1 MLMEIQSA
9 LNSGLQGFQKAQETA
24 EKAAVNIVASTT
36 LPAEQQNIS
45 ISDEANSEISNTA
58 NSNDIPDL
66 NQEIVN
72 LKVAE
77 FQAKASAEVIKSAD
91 DALGTLLD
99 VTA

>member
-1 MLMEIQSA
+1 MSMEIPST

-36 LPAEQQNIS
+36 LPAEQQNIT
-45 ISDEANSEISNTA
+45 ISDEAIGEVSNEG
-58 NSNDIPDL
+58 NSNEIPDL
-66 NQEIVN
+66 NQELVN

>member
-1 MLMEIQSA
+1 MEIQSA
-9 LNSGLQGFQKAQETA
+9 FASGVQGFQTAVEDANKAAAGIARETA
-24 EKAAVNIVASTT
+24 VVDHQVETPQAASDTQASS
-36 LPAEQQNIS
+36 AEQL
-45 ISDEANSEISNTA
+45 
-58 NSNDIPDL
+58 PDL

-91 DALGTLLD
+91 ESLGTILD